1 MCSAAGKTPA
11 SALNA
16 LRVPEGK
23 GSAPTLTLT
32 LEYGPYMN

>member
-1 MCSAAGKTPA
+1 MCENQNQDH
-11 SALNA
+11 LNA

-23 GSAPTLTLT
+23 GSAATLT